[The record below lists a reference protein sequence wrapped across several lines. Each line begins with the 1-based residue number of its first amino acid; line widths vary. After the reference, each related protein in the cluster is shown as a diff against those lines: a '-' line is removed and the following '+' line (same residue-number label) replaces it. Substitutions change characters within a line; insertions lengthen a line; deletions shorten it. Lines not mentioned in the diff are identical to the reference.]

1 MIIFLIGGMANF
13 EDKFPNHCTSSKC
26 QSPTSIAFDIS
37 KMDKKERPGVPEGNP
52 VEVLPFLYLGS
63 AKDSADIEYLRKMEI
78 TAVLNITTTCPNFFE
93 SEMEYLSIQ
102 VEDSPQTDL
111 HSRLRQAIAFIG
123 KL

>member
-1 MIIFLIGGMANF
+1 MTNF

-26 QSPTSIAFDIS
+26 QSPTNTSIDTLMLE
-37 KMDKKERPGVPEGNP
+37 KKKERARIPEGNP

-63 AKDSADIEYLRKMEI
+63 ARDSADIEYLRKMGI

-93 SEMEYLSIQ
+93 TELQYLSIL

-111 HSRLRQAIAFIG
+111 HSRLQQAITFIG
-123 KL
+123 KYTVRAL